1 VTLSGLPWATLGAVF
16 AGMAALTALLYV
28 LKLRRR
34 PIAVPFARIWDS
46 VLRDRESS
54 RLFSELKRWL
64 SLLLQLVLVALMV
77 FALGDPRLGFGTS
90 QGKNLIVLIDAS
102 ASMKATDESPNRLA
116 AAKAKVTR
124 LVRGLGAADRALIVQ
139 MDMLPTPRSTL
150 SGELSELE
158 AGIDRVRAVDTPADL
173 ERALGFARDA
183 LRGLERGEIVLA
195 SDGALSVPASFDFGG
210 IPLRLLAVGKSDTN
224 LAITEFSARRYPLDK
239 SRVEVMLELT
249 NTNDRPAE
257 VELTLFGDNSPIEV
271 NRLRLGPGERLPRFY
286 PDISGASR
294 KLEARITKSGAGARD
309 MLPADDRAYA
319 LMPERR
325 RARVLVVSSGNT
337 YLEAALL
344 LDEYLDVTYQDPKQ
358 YPPNERFD
366 VTIFDGVAPPP
377 APNSGSLLYLN
388 PPAQGS
394 PIKVDRAI
402 SEFGFDAWDRKHPS
416 VRFTALGDVQVA
428 RGHRLTPEREDRVV
442 GESELGPILVAG
454 TRGGKR
460 VVALGFDPR
469 DSDLVLRPAWPL
481 FLLGTIDYFIEEDS
495 GYLSSFRTG
504 QSWRIPA
511 PSGAEQAELKTPRGA
526 TVRVSVKEGR
536 AAYFGD
542 AAGFYA
548 LSASGAEPSVHEFA
562 ANLAD
567 PNESRISP
575 RQVLGI
581 GNTKSSEPAIGTPG
595 VRRRLWAYLLLAVAL
610 ISALEWFSYHRRVT
624 V

>member
-1 VTLSGLPWATLGAVF
+1 MTLAGLPWATLGAVF
-16 AGMAALTALLYV
+16 AGMAALTTVLYV

-64 SLLLQLVLVALMV
+64 SLLLQLALVAAMV
-77 FALGDPRLGFGTS
+77 FALGDPRLGFGS
-90 QGKNLIVLIDAS
+90 NQGRNLIVLIDAS
-102 ASMKATDESPNRLA
+102 ASMKATDESPNRLEA
-116 AAKAKVTR
+116 VKAKVVK

-158 AGIDRVRAVDTPADL
+158 AAIDRVRAVDTSADL

-183 LRGLERGEIVLA
+183 LRGLSRGEIVLA
-195 SDGALSVPASFDFGG
+195 SDGALSVPEGFDLGG
-210 IPLRLLAVGKSDTN
+210 TPLRLISAGKSSEN

-249 NTNDRPAE
+249 NTNEHPAE
-257 VELTLFGDNSPIEV
+257 VELTLFGDGNPIEV
-271 NRLRLGPGERLPRFY
+271 NRLRLSPGERLPRFY

-294 KLEARITKSGAGARD
+294 KLEARITSAASRD
-309 MLPADDRAYA
+309 VLPADDRAYA

-325 RARVLVVSSGNT
+325 RARVLVVTSGNT

-344 LDEYLDVTYQDPKQ
+344 LDEYLDVVYQDPKS
-358 YPPNERFD
+358 YPPSERFD
-366 VTIFDGVAPPP
+366 VTIFDGVAPAP
-377 APNSGSLLYLN
+377 AATSGQLLYLN
-388 PPAQGS
+388 PPAEGS
-394 PIKVDRAI
+394 PIKVERAI
-402 SEFGFDAWDRKHPS
+402 ADFGFDRWDRKHPS
-416 VRFTALGDVQVA
+416 VRFAALGDVQVA
-428 RGHRLTPEREDRVV
+428 RGNRLAAERGDKII

-454 TRGGKR
+454 ARSGQR
-460 VVALGFDPR
+460 FVALGFDPR
-469 DSDLVLRPAWPL
+469 MSDLVLRPAWPL
-481 FLLGTIDYFIEEDS
+481 FLLGTIDYFVEEDS

-511 PSGAEQAELKTPRGA
+511 PSGIEQAELKTPRGA
-526 TVRVSVKEGR
+526 NVRVSVKDGR

-548 LSASGAEPSVHEFA
+548 LSAGGTEPSVHEFA

-567 PNESRISP
+567 PQESKITP
-575 RQVLGI
+575 RRELALGKVK
-581 GNTKSSEPAIGTPG
+581 TSEPSIGQAG

-610 ISALEWFSYHRRVT
+610 VSAVEWFTYHRRVT

>member
-1 VTLSGLPWATLGAVF
+1 MSLAGLPFATLAAIF
-16 AGMAALTALLYV
+16 AGMAALTGLLYV

-34 PIAVPFARIWDS
+34 PIAVPFARIWDT

-64 SLLLQLVLVALMV
+64 SLLLQLALVLLMV
-77 FALGDPRLGFGTS
+77 FALGDPRLGFGS
-90 QGKNLIVLIDAS
+90 SEGKNLIVLIDAS

-116 AAKAKVTR
+116 AAKAKVTT

-183 LRGLERGEIVLA
+183 LRGLSRGEIVLA
-195 SDGALSVPASFDFGG
+195 SDGALTVPESFDLGG
-210 IPLRLLAVGKSDTN
+210 IPLRLLSVGKSDEN

-249 NTNDRPAE
+249 NTNDRPAD
-257 VELTLFGDNSPIEV
+257 VELTLFGDNNPIEV

-294 KLEARITKSGAGARD
+294 KLEARITSSGGRD
-309 MLPADDRAYA
+309 VLPADDRAYA

-325 RARVLVVSSGNT
+325 RARILVVTTGNT

-344 LDEYLDVTYQDPKQ
+344 LDEYLDVVYQAPKQ
-358 YPPNERFD
+358 YPSNERFD

-377 APNSGSLLYLN
+377 APNSGSLLYLD
-388 PPAQGS
+388 PPTEGA
-394 PIKVDRAI
+394 PVKVERAI
-402 SEFGFDAWDRKHPS
+402 TEFGFDTWDRKHPI

-428 RGHRLTPEREDRVV
+428 RGHRLSPEREDQVV
-442 GESELGPILVAG
+442 GASDLGPILVAG
-454 TRGGKR
+454 SRGGKR
-460 VVALGFDPR
+460 LVVLGFDPR
-469 DSDLVLRPAWPL
+469 NSDLVLRPAWPL
-481 FLLGTIDYFIEEDS
+481 FLLGTIDYFIQEDA

-511 PSGAEQAELKTPRGA
+511 PAGVEQAELKTPRGA

-548 LSASGAEPSVHEFA
+548 LSAGGAEPSVHEFA

-567 PNESRISP
+567 PNESRITP
-575 RQVLGI
+575 RRELGI
-581 GNTKSSEPAIGTPG
+581 GKVKTSAPVIGTAG

-610 ISALEWFSYHRRVT
+610 VSALEWFSYHRRVT